1 MANSV
6 LASDL
11 ARAGQAGVR
20 SNFEVQF
27 NALQNTLIGRFN
39 EQVDDIT
46 NAKSSNSHRISALQE
61 TSKKL
66 VAALPLLEEY
76 REGNRNNYGQLEA
89 LQSEL
94 AELRATISDDNN
106 VTAQEVADFEAKRDE
121 VATRLK
127 NIYIFVHN
135 DFNDGEVIQKLKQSQ
150 AELEALSPVVGTLDG
165 DNAGITDF
173 LTELD
178 NKVANAISTTS
189 NTISSVL
196 FLESSLQ
203 SEFAIADSELLELTF
218 EEQEKRSTRIED
230 LKVDLGNTL
239 RVISLSFEINS
250 SFASA
255 LTERLQE
262 APPPAGSILNIFS

>member
-1 MANSV
+1 MADSV

-27 NALQNTLIGRFN
+27 NNLQNTLIGRFN
-39 EQVDDIT
+39 EQVDDI
-46 NAKSSNSHRISALQE
+46 NNEKSSSSHRIKALQE

-66 VAALPLLEEY
+66 VASLPLLEEY

-89 LQSEL
+89 LQEEL
-94 AELRATISDDNN
+94 SALRATISNDDN
-106 VTAQEVADFEAKRDE
+106 VTADEITAFEAARDT
-121 VATRLK
+121 AAHRLN
-127 NIYIFVHN
+127 NIYLFVHD
-135 DFNDGEVIQKLKQSQ
+135 DFNDGQVIQKLKQSLGELQ
-150 AELEALSPVVGTLDG
+150 ALTPVVGTLSG
-165 DNAGITDF
+165 DNSGITDT

-189 NTISSVL
+189 NTITSVL
-196 FLESSLQ
+196 FLETSVQ
-203 SEFAIADSELLELTF
+203 REFATADSELLELTF

-250 SFASA
+250 SFATA
-255 LTERLQE
+255 LTDRLK
-262 APPPAGSILNIFS
+262 AYTPPAGSILNIFS

>member
-1 MANSV
+1 MADSV

-20 SNFEVQF
+20 TNFEIQF
-27 NALQNTLIGRFN
+27 NNLQNTLIGRFN
-39 EQVDDIT
+39 DQVDEINNSKT
-46 NAKSSNSHRISALQE
+46 SSSHRISALQD

-89 LQSEL
+89 LQEEL
-94 AELRATISDDNN
+94 TALRATISDDDN
-106 VTAQEVADFEAKRDE
+106 VTAQEVADFQSKRDE
-121 VATRLK
+121 AATRLK
-127 NIYIFVHN
+127 NIYIFVHD
-135 DFNDGEVIQKLKQSQ
+135 DFNDGEVVQKLKQSLS
-150 AELEALSPVVGTLDG
+150 ELEALTPVVGTLSG
-165 DNAGITDF
+165 DNAGVTDF

-196 FLESSLQ
+196 FLETSLQ

-218 EEQEKRSTRIED
+218 EEQEKRNSRIED

-239 RVISLSFEINS
+239 RVISLSFEVNS

-255 LTERLQE
+255 LTDRLQQ
-262 APPPAGSILNIFS
+262 ASPPAGSILNIFS

>member
-46 NAKSSNSHRISALQE
+46 NAKSSNSHRISTLQD

-89 LQSEL
+89 LQEEL
-94 AELRATISDDNN
+94 SELRATISDDNN

-121 VATRLK
+121 VATRLR
-127 NIYIFVHN
+127 NIYIFVHD

-150 AELEALSPVVGTLDG
+150 AELEALTPVVGTLDG
-165 DNAGITDF
+165 DNAGVTDF

-218 EEQEKRSTRIED
+218 EEQEKRKTRIED

-250 SFASA
+250 GFASA

-262 APPPAGSILNIFS
+262 ATPPAGSILNIFS